1 MKELTSVNGDKDL
14 VLNEKIKELLI
25 AKDLQPSKLADMLQ
39 VNRASISH
47 VLSGRNKPG
56 LEIVRKILEVFPELN
71 PNWLLFDETN
81 MYKEESTPEAT
92 KKEKEKNEI
101 LESILGKKIAGKSE
115 RSSSEKQIEKV
126 MIIYSDKTFEVYHLN
141 H

>member
-1 MKELTSVNGDKDL
+1 MKELTSVNTEKDL

-71 PNWLLFDETN
+71 PNWLLFDEQN
-81 MYKEESTPEAT
+81 MYKEESMPEVG

-101 LESILGKKIAGKSE
+101 LESILGKKIVGKSE
-115 RSSSEKQIEKV
+115 RSESEKQIEKV
-126 MIIYSDKTFEVYHLN
+126 MIIYSDKTFEIYHLN